1 MTSEWIARVQRTMH
15 ETQRSHPVATAWR
28 LLTVGSKRMFAARE
42 NRRLRVAESVSL
54 GDRRFV
60 VLLEADNEHYL
71 VGASAAGVTLLTRLG
86 GAHPHDAAD
95 TLPNGGEQCTAE
107 SGLKVAALRPG
118 AAAAAPKQHTPEVT
132 PSYAQVQAELLAGSG
147 PGTAA
152 SVSPAVPK
160 QQDSTLE
167 PKLSEVA
174 LHAAVPLA
182 SAGMRRHA
190 FPVGRMLALLFA
202 LQLLLPVRSLP
213 GQGPGTAAATSTTH
227 ASAIPNSTT
236 RSTPDSKNNQ
246 SGLSLTGLGG
256 NSAPWTIV
264 VLLTVLT
271 LIPSLMIC
279 MTPFA
284 RLLVVFHFLRQA
296 LGLQTTP
303 SNQTLIGLSLILTFF
318 LMEPVGKQIYNSSFV
333 PLQSG
338 QITALEAV
346 DRGSEPLR
354 HFMAHYVR
362 EKDAALFLEIA
373 HAPRPKSI
381 DDVSLRVL
389 MPAYIVS
396 ELKAGFQIGAVLFL
410 PFLVVD
416 IVIASITTSVGM
428 MQLPPVVISTPLKLM
443 LFLMV
448 DGWHLLIGAL
458 VRSFY

>member
-1 MTSEWIARVQRTMH
+1 MTAEWISRVEQSIGRSQRN
-15 ETQRSHPVATAWR
+15 QPLATAWR
-28 LLTVGSKRMFAARE
+28 WLTASSKKMLTARE
-42 NRRLRVAESVSL
+42 SRRLRVAESVSL
-54 GDRRFV
+54 GERRFV
-60 VLLEADNEHYL
+60 VLLQADNEHYL
-71 VGASAAGVTLLTRLG
+71 VGASAAGVTLLTRLSG
-86 GAHPHDAAD
+86 PQPHQAAD
-95 TLPNGGEQCTAE
+95 VP
-107 SGLKVAALRPG
+107 AADQVRC
-118 AAAAAPKQHTPEVT
+118 APEDRSQIGPHNVTT
-132 PSYAQVQAELLAGSG
+132 PSADL
-147 PGTAA
+147 A
-152 SVSPAVPK
+152 SVEEPSGSMPRAEGQSLPRAPAEQACK
-160 QQDSTLE
+160 E
-167 PKLSEVA
+167 PTTSGDRAVN
-174 LHAAVPLA
+174 AAFPLA
-182 SAGMRRHA
+182 SSGLRRHA
-190 FPVGRMLALLFA
+190 FPMGRALTLLLAF
-202 LQLLLPVRSLP
+202 QLLAQVRP
-213 GQGPGTAAATSTTH
+213 IWGQQQGARAATTATTATTPTTDNSPERT
-227 ASAIPNSTT
+227 ASAKTLPSA
-236 RSTPDSKNNQ
+236 KNNQ

-318 LMEPVGKQIYNSSFV
+318 IMEPLGKQIYSGSV
-333 PLQSG
+333 IPLQNG

-354 HFMAHYVR
+354 RFMAHYVR

-373 HAPRPKSI
+373 HAPRPKTI
-381 DDVSLRVL
+381 EDVSLRVL